1 MKGLLKINE
10 NIKPIITF
18 LIKTHISCNFIGKA
32 YVKAKNDVSY

>member
-1 MKGLLKINE
+1 MKRIVND

-18 LIKTHISCNFIGKA
+18 LIKNTYHCNFIGDA